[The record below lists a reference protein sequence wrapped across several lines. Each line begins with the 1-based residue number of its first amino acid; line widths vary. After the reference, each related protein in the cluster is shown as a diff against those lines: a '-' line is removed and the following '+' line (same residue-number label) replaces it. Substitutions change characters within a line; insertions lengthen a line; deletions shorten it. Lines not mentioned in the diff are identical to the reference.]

1 MSIILDKSQIIHIV
15 SVIIVLFGLTFY
27 FTQKNN
33 KLMGFINDLN
43 KKIEDQENII
53 QKHEQMILKLI
64 NIVDTM
70 DHKYNQYFTKLDS
83 RIDNKK
89 DPNVSSNLKNVFEP
103 VNIQSIPSLIFEVS
117 NNSKNNKMESSE
129 SKVEEIYENLNT
141 DIEPDV
147 NEIESETIDLDAE
160 LAEELSELS

>member
-1 MSIILDKSQIIHIV
+1 MSKILDKSQIIHIV
-15 SVIIVLFGLTFY
+15 SEIIVLFGLTFY

-43 KKIEDQENII
+43 KKIEDQESII

-64 NIVDTM
+64 NNVDNM
-70 DHKYNQYFTKLDS
+70 DNKYNQYFAKIEFE
-83 RIDNKK
+83 RNNKK
-89 DPNVSSNLKNVFEP
+89 DSRNVFEP
-103 VNIQSIPSLIFEVS
+103 VNNINSIPSLIFEVS
-117 NNSKNNKMESSE
+117 NNTKNNTKNNKTE

-141 DIEPDV
+141 DIEP
-147 NEIESETIDLDAE
+147 EIEPEPEPELDTDLDAE